1 VDLKKKYFLSFV
13 VFFLLPKI
21 YLKAIHNDGG
31 KRKCL
36 GKSFGKYSKKNS
48 LLHDNI
54 SSNSISLIADCD
66 ELI

>member
-1 VDLKKKYFLSFV
+1 LFV
-13 VFFLLPKI
+13 QLLFFLPKI
-21 YLKAIHNDGG
+21 YLNAIHNDGG

-48 LLHDNI
+48 LLHDKI
-54 SSNSISLIADCD
+54 SNNSISLIADCD